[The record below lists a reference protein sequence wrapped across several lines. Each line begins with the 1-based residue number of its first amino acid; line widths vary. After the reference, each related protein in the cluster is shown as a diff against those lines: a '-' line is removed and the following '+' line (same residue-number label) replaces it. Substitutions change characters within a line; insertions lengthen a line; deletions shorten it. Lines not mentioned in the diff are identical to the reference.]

1 VDTPSISLAMTQ
13 VKHRQI
19 TAVNLVMFSQGIGG
33 IYRTNFS
40 INNGKTL
47 CDKGLGVVIGI
58 L

>member
-1 VDTPSISLAMTQ
+1 VDTPSISFAMTQ

-19 TAVNLVMFSQGIGG
+19 TAVNLVMFSLEIGG

-40 INNGKTL
+40 VNDDKTL
-47 CDKGLGVVIGI
+47 CAKGLGVMIGI